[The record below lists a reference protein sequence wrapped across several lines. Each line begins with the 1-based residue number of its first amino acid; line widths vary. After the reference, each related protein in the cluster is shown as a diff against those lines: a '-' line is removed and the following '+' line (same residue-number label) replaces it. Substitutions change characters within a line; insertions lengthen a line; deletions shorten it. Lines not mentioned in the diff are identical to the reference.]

1 MNAERFMDLMNT
13 LPDDMIVTAVH
24 AEYHS
29 RPKVIRLLPAIAAG
43 IVLLISAAVY
53 PKLRMQMPEVTGPP
67 EMTAETTVAVTTAS
81 EQTMQITTQISAKS
95 VTENAQTTA
104 AVSATVYTTANT
116 ESAKAKDPETDM
128 QTVTE
133 PEQTEQPAV
142 TERTSESSGPEMTVT
157 TEPYQVTI
165 PLWKGNVIGLIYE
178 EEPVFNCTFQLF
190 STVQPDPFFGLT
202 NPYNLLREEFAIP
215 QEFDPEKNPCME
227 ISVTTAYKNTAVTG
241 CRYTQNGLT
250 LTVAYLENGG
260 LSNQIIRYAIPIPD
274 NLTILPENC
283 NAEYIALTEEAVY
296 QALLT
301 DSLSFEPDQ

>member
-1 MNAERFMDLMNT
+1 MNPEQFIQMMND
-13 LPDDMIVTAVH
+13 LPDAVIDS
-24 AEYHS
+24 ANS
-29 RPKVIRLLPAIAAG
+29 PAVRTKRRIWYIIPAVAACFIA
-43 IVLLISAAVY
+43 LIAAAVY
-53 PKLRMQMPEVTGPP
+53 PKLRMQMPEVTGSP

-133 PEQTEQPAV
+133 PKQTEQPAV
-142 TERTSESSGPEMTVT
+142 TERTAESSGPEMTVT

-215 QEFDPEKNPCME
+215 QEFDPEKNSCME
-227 ISVTTAYKNTAVTG
+227 ISVTTAYKNTAVIG